1 MTRSILLCQLR
12 NWKRRTSLLCQ
23 KASRQVGVLMR
34 MKKLVPERAKLVF
47 YRSSIL
53 PHLTYCQKI
62 WHFARASDK
71 RKLEHMQEK
80 TLRAVFLNKTSTYE
94 QLLVK
99 AHLPSLNNRRLED
112 ILILMYKVK
121 DSKAPSFLCD
131 LFSLSNKKYNLRN
144 SDFDLP
150 SFKTVRFGKQSIA
163 YLGPHLWAKL
173 SKKNW
178 GIVIFSYS

>member
-1 MTRSILLCQLR
+1 
-12 NWKRRTSLLCQ
+12 
-23 KASRQVGVLMR
+23 MR

-53 PHLTYCQKI
+53 PHLTYCQNI

-71 RKLEHMQEK
+71 RKLERMQEK
-80 TLRAVFLNKTSTYE
+80 ALRTVFLNKTSTYE

-99 AHLPSLNNRRLED
+99 ANLPSLDNRRPQD
-112 ILILMYKVK
+112 ILKLMYKVK

-150 SFKTVRFGKQSIA
+150 SFKTVKFGKHSITF
-163 YLGPHLWAKL
+163 LGPHLWAKL
-173 SKKNW
+173 SKKKLGNRHL
-178 GIVIFSYS
+178 